1 MFPAIFVAGFLF
13 SLDVTFTFVLLNT
26 YQKWTTVSGPAPE
39 ALCGNFLPL
48 RESLLLGKLTSFTQA
63 TKGLPQGDRPLPSC
77 HLPGILW
84 LSIHLEAGLHL
95 SPFFPSLGIP
105 PCDG

>member
-1 MFPAIFVAGFLF
+1 MLPALFVAGFLF
-13 SLDVTFTFVLLNT
+13 SPDVTFTFVLLNT

-63 TKGLPQGDRPLPSC
+63 TKGLPQGDRSLASC

-95 SPFFPSLGIP
+95 SPLFPSLRIP